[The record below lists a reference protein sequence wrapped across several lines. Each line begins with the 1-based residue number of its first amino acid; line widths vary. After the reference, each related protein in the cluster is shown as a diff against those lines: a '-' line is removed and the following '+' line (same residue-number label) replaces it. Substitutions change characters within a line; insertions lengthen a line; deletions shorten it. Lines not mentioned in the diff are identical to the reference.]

1 MAVPVATSTP
11 VSPGAG
17 TEQSKEA
24 AGKTVSLGDSAGEK
38 EPQDRVWPIHH
49 LSGEFPAENSGLNYK
64 AVDAL
69 PDGEVEIAHAML
81 DANKA
86 DLESFSE
93 PIARNDETPRPVYT
107 RGPPDYS
114 CPLLECPS
122 PRESRANIKPVR
134 NILGVGPSPFIL
146 FLSCSQLVSG
156 LETSFCRRS
165 TGLSASPV
173 TSSALW
179 STPRCWWTE
188 TGCSA
193 RETRRTTSSTLAR
206 SPS

>member
-1 MAVPVATSTP
+1 MS
-11 VSPGAG
+11 SGAE
-17 TEQSKEA
+17 TEQSKGTA
-24 AGKTVSLGDSAGEK
+24 AKTVSFEDSAGEK
-38 EPQDRVWPIHH
+38 EQQPRVWSIHN
-49 LSGEFPAENSGLNYK
+49 LGGEYPAENSGQNYK

-134 NILGVGPSPFIL
+134 NILGVGPSPFII
-146 FLSCSQLVSG
+146 FLSCIPLGSG
-156 LETSFCRRS
+156 SEISSCLRS
-165 TGLSASPV
+165 TGPWASPV
-173 TSSALW
+173 TSWAPW
-179 STPRCWWTE
+179 STRRCWWTG
-188 TGCSA
+188 TACSA
-193 RETRRTTSSTLAR
+193 RATGQTTSSTPAR